1 MAKAWDI
8 STVGGN
14 WRQQVQL
21 LCQPLRSCSAEGL
34 SCISVEHP
42 CQHSTSQT
50 AGATESCSAVG
61 LGPGAELGSGG
72 EGWRLRFILFACEA
86 LLHLGFSGRSPV
98 WELVLTTAG
107 RP

>member
-34 SCISVEHP
+34 SCISVGHP
-42 CQHSTSQT
+42 VSTPLPKQL
-50 AGATESCSAVG
+50 GRQKAVVQWVW
-61 LGPGAELGSGG
+61 GPGLSWGLVVRDGG
-72 EGWRLRFILFACEA
+72 
-86 LLHLGFSGRSPV
+86 
-98 WELVLTTAG
+98 
-107 RP
+107 